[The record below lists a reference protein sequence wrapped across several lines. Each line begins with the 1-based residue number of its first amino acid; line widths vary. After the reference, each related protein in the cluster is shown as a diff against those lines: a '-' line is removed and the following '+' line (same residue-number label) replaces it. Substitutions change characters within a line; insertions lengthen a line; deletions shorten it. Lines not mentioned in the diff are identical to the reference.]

1 VTVAAKSVEQATT
14 AARIVRDRYEHGLT
28 TITEQLRAE
37 TALVRARL
45 GLLAARYD
53 AVTNHAELLRAMGG
67 LNDVDGL

>member
-1 VTVAAKSVEQATT
+1 VEQADA

-37 TALVRARL
+37 NALVRARL

-53 AVTNHAELLRAMGG
+53 YVVGYAELLRATGD
-67 LNDVDGL
+67 LNDITAFD